1 MPTILNIHKTY
12 KYRLYHSNHDY
23 LLHDQLN
30 IAGIIWNHI
39 TALQRRYY
47 RRFGKH
53 ISLSRM
59 DKYTAKLR
67 MRTQRFH
74 YWRKL
79 GSQAVQ
85 ELCQRHEDAY
95 ERFFNKQGGLPRF

>member
-1 MPTILNIHKTY
+1 MPTILKIHKTY
-12 KYRLYHSNHDY
+12 KYRLYHSQHDF
-23 LLHDQLN
+23 LLHEQLN

-53 ISLSRM
+53 ISLNRM
-59 DKYTAKLR
+59 QKHLAKLR
-67 MRTQRFH
+67 MKRQHFH

-85 ELCQRHEDAY
+85 ELCQRHEEA
-95 ERFFNKQGGLPRF
+95 